1 MNRIIALWCHPR
13 SMSTAIERIMRERG
27 DCSCFH
33 EPFMYDYYI
42 HRGVRAMPH
51 FDVEPDRPVAYAEI
65 RNHLLEAAESATVF
79 IKDMS
84 YYVVPA
90 LFDDTAFAQR
100 LTHAFLIRHPARSIL
115 SYHRLDPD
123 LTLEEIGLEAQWRHY
138 EWLQDNLGMDPV
150 VLEAEAIRQDPEAA
164 MRTFWTAVGLSFA
177 GHALAWQDDRTPEDW
192 GQVAGWHGA
201 VSGSTSI
208 KPAVHDGEEHL
219 SSEFAAAVARAPHLE
234 AFLAHH
240 LPFYERLRAK
250 ASSA

>member
-13 SMSTAIERIMRERG
+13 SMSTAVERIMRERG

-42 HRGVRAMPH
+42 HRAVREMPY
-51 FDVEPDRPVAYAEI
+51 FDVEPDRPVSYSDI
-65 RNHLLEAAESATVF
+65 RDHLLAAAETATVF

-90 LFDDTAFAQR
+90 LFEDTAFAR
-100 LTHAFLIRHPARSIL
+100 RVTHAFLIRHPARSIL
-115 SYHRLDPD
+115 SYHRLDPE

-138 EWLQDNLGMDPV
+138 EWLTDSLGLDPV
-150 VLEAEAIRQDPEAA
+150 VVEAEAIRRDPKGS
-164 MRTFWTAVGLSFA
+164 MKIFWEAVGLPFQ
-177 GHALAWQDDRTPEDW
+177 GHAFDWQDDRAPEDW

-208 KPAVHDGEEHL
+208 RPADQDEERKFAG
-219 SSEFAAAVARAPHLE
+219 EFAAATDDAPDLKR
-234 AFLAHH
+234 FLAHH
-240 LPFYERLRAK
+240 LPFYERLRSK
-250 ASSA
+250 ASST